1 MPLGWGN
8 QGRHA
13 GTMGQIPQ
21 EKHQGQLP
29 GAGILLLYTSGAR
42 QKWARLHWERINR
55 TPGLRSMEL
64 CLPACP
70 LRELSQHE
78 PQLHTARHN
87 LARRAAAPGASPDVC
102 RLCVQ
107 LEQTPLYRG
116 PRTPLCLENG
126 TVQRSFPRAP
136 CQPRTSW
143 VLELLSVGHCWA
155 LPERTDQLP
164 QSPSCSR
171 WPTPATC
178 LTVACFLV
186 IS

>member
-1 MPLGWGN
+1 MGKSGQTL
-8 QGRHA
+8 R
-13 GTMGQIPQ
+13 TMGQIPQ
-21 EKHQGQLP
+21 ENHQGQLP
-29 GAGILLLYTSGAR
+29 GAGILLLCTSGAR
-42 QKWARLHWERINR
+42 QRWARVHWERKNR

-64 CLPACP
+64 CLPASP

-78 PQLHTARHN
+78 PQPHTARHV
-87 LARRAAAPGASPDVC
+87 LAQHAAAPGASPAVC

-107 LEQTPLYRG
+107 LEQTPPCRG
-116 PRTPLCLENG
+116 PRTPLCVENR

-136 CQPRTSW
+136 CQPRKSW

-171 WPTPATC
+171 CPTPATC

>member
-42 QKWARLHWERINR
+42 QRWARVHWERINR

-64 CLPACP
+64 CLPVCP

-78 PQLHTARHN
+78 PQLHTARHI
-87 LARRAAAPGASPDVC
+87 LARRAALTSAVFVFSLNRLHCTEAPG
-102 RLCVQ
+102 
-107 LEQTPLYRG
+107 
-116 PRTPLCLENG
+116 PLC
-126 TVQRSFPRAP
+126 AW
-136 CQPRTSW
+136 RTA
-143 VLELLSVGHCWA
+143 LSSG
-155 LPERTDQLP
+155 P
-164 QSPSCSR
+164 SPGLRVNLGRRGSLNCS
-171 WPTPATC
+171 
-178 LTVACFLV
+178 L
-186 IS
+186 